1 MTVTLATGIR
11 EDLVLAAN
19 LDYGDPATVDLAA
32 LVADPET
39 LVVPQA
45 GAVHFR
51 GAEPLTC
58 RSRYVGVALPAVRSR
73 LGSGQVGRAFEAT
86 RFLYQWALSFQVRVR
101 VS

>member
-45 GAVHFR
+45 GAVLFR
-51 GAEPLTC
+51 W
-58 RSRYVGVALPAVRSR
+58 R
-73 LGSGQVGRAFEAT
+73 
-86 RFLYQWALSFQVRVR
+86 
-101 VS
+101 